1 MQTHTMEYYSV
12 MKKKETLPF
21 ETTRME
27 LEGIML
33 SEESQT
39 EKDKYSMVSGISCWN
54 VKTWTH
60 LKRVEWCLSGDG
72 GQGNVV
78 YGYKLKTSR

>member
-1 MQTHTMEYYSV
+1 MQTHTMEHYSV

-54 VKTWTH
+54 VKT
-60 LKRVEWCLSGDG
+60 
-72 GQGNVV
+72 
-78 YGYKLKTSR
+78 